1 MTRSSIKI
9 IVFTICLL
17 TAYSVKAQ
25 REIVQRAI
33 AKVATAKN
41 MSYNLLEDGTS
52 FFGDDIHFKNR
63 VYTYGQADNSFKAYS
78 IENQREH
85 EKLVYLFDGEKKVDL
100 NFRDSTY
107 TLSDPP
113 KGTSVSTLH
122 QLSSQLKEVLA
133 KRNYVVAPLADSTV
147 NKTPCYHILVHSESP
162 EKKTYDRFHVFIDK
176 KTDLILALTTELK
189 GEFSKGGMAL
199 GTLSEKMKYVFSDIR
214 ISSDEKKNPVTINI
228 PAGFKIEKKSP
239 MLSKGA
245 VAPQWTLTSTDG
257 RKLSLADLKN
267 KVVLMEFTFNGCPA
281 CMLALPVLEKMHQKY
296 DGTDVAI
303 VSVNYVDT
311 KEAVAQ
317 FIKTNKV
324 KSPIYIN
331 GRPLSKVYQVSAG
344 PSFYL
349 INKKGEIDWTS
360 EGFFEDFES
369 KVSANI
375 EALR

>member
-147 NKTPCYHILVHSESP
+147 NKTPCYHILVHSENP
-162 EKKTYDRFHVFIDK
+162 EKKTYDRFNVFIDK

-239 MLSKGA
+239 MLSKGT

-317 FIKTNKV
+317 FIKTNRV